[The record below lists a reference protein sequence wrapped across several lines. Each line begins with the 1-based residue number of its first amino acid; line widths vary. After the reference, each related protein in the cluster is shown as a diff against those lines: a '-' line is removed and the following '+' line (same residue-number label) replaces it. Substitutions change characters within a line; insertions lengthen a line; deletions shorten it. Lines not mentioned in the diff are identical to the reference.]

1 MDTQKQTPCMNQKI
15 FTLGLSVE
23 TISVYLMCCN
33 LRDNDATIST
43 KNLSG
48 VWNGEEALLL
58 EGLKDLEERNIL
70 RKIISDKEEN
80 SIFQLS
86 HVEKWKLS

>member
-1 MDTQKQTPCMNQKI
+1 MDSQKQTPAMNQKI

-33 LRDNDATIST
+33 LRDNDTAIST
-43 KNLSG
+43 KNLSSI
-48 VWNGEEALLL
+48 WNGEEALLF
-58 EGLKDLEERNIL
+58 EGLRDLEERNIL

-80 SIFQLS
+80 NIYQLS
-86 HVEKWKLS
+86 HVEKWKSS

>member
-1 MDTQKQTPCMNQKI
+1 MDSQKQTPVMNQKI
-15 FTLGLSVE
+15 FTLDLSVE

-33 LRDNDATIST
+33 LRDNDTPIST
-43 KNLSG
+43 KNLFSI
-48 VWNGEEALLL
+48 WNGEEALLF

-80 SIFQLS
+80 NIYQLS
-86 HVEKWKLS
+86 HVEKWKSS